1 MTVAFM
7 PVRVDP
13 DTLALTLDRLERQ
26 DIGVWAYDDNTDPDS
41 SKLLRSSGIR
51 VLPEID
57 LPSGE
62 YERGASHR
70 WSGGAVSRVAAIKN
84 EAIRRFLRTT
94 DDSHLFLLD
103 ADVVLQ
109 DGTVDHLHRVD
120 VPVVAA
126 TYWTRWE
133 PWSLWQP
140 NVWEADTYGFGPG
153 WADRLRSEDHWRVAG
168 LGACT
173 LIRRDVLEV
182 ASFTPIPGWPS
193 IQGEDRW
200 FCMRAA
206 VHGIPLT
213 ACTCVRAQP
222 WHVYRPDDLDTG
234 RTWGRDTARRW
245 RAENLTDEW
254 SAASG

>member
-103 ADVVLQ
+103 ADVV
-109 DGTVDHLHRVD
+109 DRKS
-120 VPVVAA
+120 
-126 TYWTRWE
+126 TRLN
-133 PWSLWQP
+133 SSHIQKS
-140 NVWEADTYGFGPG
+140 
-153 WADRLRSEDHWRVAG
+153 RM
-168 LGACT
+168 
-173 LIRRDVLEV
+173 
-182 ASFTPIPGWPS
+182 PS
-193 IQGEDRW
+193 
-200 FCMRAA
+200 
-206 VHGIPLT
+206 
-213 ACTCVRAQP
+213 
-222 WHVYRPDDLDTG
+222 
-234 RTWGRDTARRW
+234 
-245 RAENLTDEW
+245 
-254 SAASG
+254 SA